1 MDQQP
6 PPPPAAG
13 PPIPASAATSSL
25 LTSAPFYSP
34 SLPVI
39 REPLGAESLLRQA
52 EHGVTSVIVH
62 RPPDE
67 EQQGAWQAGTTLS
80 AGQHTSQQVRPSYKF
95 NATVLFILRMI

>member
-6 PPPPAAG
+6 PPPAG
-13 PPIPASAATSSL
+13 PPIPASAAAATSSS

-52 EHGVTSVIVH
+52 DHGVTSVIVH

-80 AGQHTSQQVRPSYKF
+80 AGQHSSQQVRPS
-95 NATVLFILRMI
+95 